1 MFLMR
6 SLQARGDVMIINN
19 PVLPNSGESREASLN
34 LTLTANVKK
43 NNNGR
48 RKSDQLQKNRHHIF
62 FCFTSKRT

>member
-1 MFLMR
+1 MR

-43 NNNGR
+43 
-48 RKSDQLQKNRHHIF
+48 K
-62 FCFTSKRT
+62 